1 MPAFSTPYIPTD
13 ESGGFTAFSDKNLF
27 DALPIVEDEKPIFKD
42 RQVKDFSESR
52 LFKSALVLTVLPLVL
67 AGCASSHEASDI
79 KSPAPETTTNQIE
92 EPPAGGMDPDPGA
105 EASTGG
111 EETDGGSAESPTR
124 SKDSSKPSRAGL
136 APEVK
141 QSAANPFAPFAKQKP
156 AEAIPAK
163 QEEKP
168 ETKPDAKP
176 DAPVIDVPSQTI
188 PTVKPKPKPKP
199 GGDPAPNP
207 NPPAPNPP
215 VTPNPDPAPNPS
227 PDPKPSEPV
236 DNYVYKEKAFP
247 GVQAAIEGAKEVGE
261 NRNFDSL
268 KNFEKAAPNLT
279 DYGQFSWLDNSALG
293 EGKSVKVFSLFPFHR
308 LAFREATFTPKE
320 IAQFQLMATRAVE
333 VSDLATLKEKITGL
347 GGEENDY
354 FLWARGDEKRLET
367 VAKLVNQFDIPLT
380 KEQKNILLGKDGPTK
395 PSSEPSP
402 SEKPAPSPAPAPGS
416 ADKAGGS
423 GPGMA

>member
-1 MPAFSTPYIPTD
+1 M
-13 ESGGFTAFSDKNLF
+13 
-27 DALPIVEDEKPIFKD
+27 
-42 RQVKDFSESR
+42 KDFSESR

-67 AGCASSHEASDI
+67 AGCSSSHEASDI

-92 EPPAGGMDPDPGA
+92 EPPAGDLDLGGDTD
-105 EASTGG
+105 ASTG
-111 EETDGGSAESPTR
+111 EETDGADMGGTTGSR
-124 SKDSSKPSRAGL
+124 DSSEPSRAGL

-141 QSAANPFAPFAKQKP
+141 QSAANPFAPFAKEKP
-156 AEAIPAK
+156 AQVAPVKPA
-163 QEEKP
+163 EKP
-168 ETKPDAKP
+168 ETKPAGP
-176 DAPVIDVPSQTI
+176 SVDVPSQTVPI
-188 PTVKPKPKPKP
+188 VKPDPKPKP
-199 GGDPAPNP
+199 GGDKDPNP
-207 NPPAPNPP
+207 GTNPP
-215 VTPNPDPAPNPS
+215 VTPKPDPGTNPPVTPKPDPTPKPT

-247 GVQAAIEGAKEVGE
+247 GVQVAIEGAKEPGE

-320 IAQFQLMATRAVE
+320 IKQFQLMATRAVE
-333 VSDLATLKEKITGL
+333 VSDLAALKKKITGL

-380 KEQKNILLGKDGPTK
+380 KEQKNILLGKDGKTPETEPSEEPETPAPE
-395 PSSEPSP
+395 PSSEPSEP
-402 SEKPAPSPAPAPGS
+402 GTPDPGS
-416 ADKAGGS
+416 ADKAGDS
-423 GPGMA
+423 GPGVA

>member
-1 MPAFSTPYIPTD
+1 M
-13 ESGGFTAFSDKNLF
+13 
-27 DALPIVEDEKPIFKD
+27 
-42 RQVKDFSESR
+42 KDFCESK
-52 LFKSALVLTVLPLVL
+52 LFKSAMVLTVLPLVL
-67 AGCASSHEASDI
+67 AGCGSSHEASDI

-92 EPPAGGMDPDPGA
+92 EPPIGDMDTDPGA
-105 EASTGG
+105 EATTG
-111 EETDGGSAESPTR
+111 EEDADGEDTGNSSSR
-124 SKDSSKPSRAGL
+124 SRDSSKPSRAGL

-141 QSAANPFAPFAKQKP
+141 QSEANPFAPFAKEKP
-156 AEAIPAK
+156 VQVAP
-163 QEEKP
+163 EKP
-168 ETKPDAKP
+168 EPKPQTKPAGPSVDVPNQTVPIVKP
-176 DAPVIDVPSQTI
+176 D
-188 PTVKPKPKPKP
+188 PKPKP
-199 GGDPAPNP
+199 GGDKDPNP
-207 NPPAPNPP
+207 GTNPP
-215 VTPNPDPAPNPS
+215 VTPKPDPGTNPPVTPKPDPTPNPS

-236 DNYVYKEKAFP
+236 DDYVYKEKAFP

-320 IAQFQLMATRAVE
+320 IDQFQLMATRAVE
-333 VSDLATLKEKITGL
+333 VSDLDSLKEKITGL

-380 KEQKNILLGKDGPTK
+380 KEQKNILLGKDGPA
-395 PSSEPSP
+395 PEPAPEPSP
-402 SEKPAPSPAPAPGS
+402 SEKPKTPAPEPSQSEKPAPSPAPAPGS
-416 ADKAGGS
+416 ADKAGDR

>member
-1 MPAFSTPYIPTD
+1 M
-13 ESGGFTAFSDKNLF
+13 
-27 DALPIVEDEKPIFKD
+27 EDEKPIFKD

-92 EPPAGGMDPDPGA
+92 EPPAGDMDTGSGA

-111 EETDGGSAESPTR
+111 EETDGADMGGTTGSR
-124 SKDSSKPSRAGL
+124 DSSKPSRAGL

-141 QSAANPFAPFAKQKP
+141 QSASNPFAPFAKEKPGQVAPVKP
-156 AEAIPAK
+156 A
-163 QEEKP
+163 EKP
-168 ETKPDAKP
+168 ETKPAGP
-176 DAPVIDVPSQTI
+176 SVDVPSQTVPI
-188 PTVKPKPKPKP
+188 VKPDPKPKP
-199 GGDPAPNP
+199 GGDKGPNP
-207 NPPAPNPP
+207 GTNPP
-215 VTPNPDPAPNPS
+215 VTPKPDPGTNPPVTPKPDPTTDPT

-247 GVQAAIEGAKEVGE
+247 GVQAAIEGAKEPGE

-320 IAQFQLMATRAVE
+320 IKQFQLMATRAVE
-333 VSDLATLKEKITGL
+333 VSDLAALKEKTTGL

-380 KEQKNILLGKDGPTK
+380 KEQKNILLGKDGKTPET
-395 PSSEPSP
+395 EPSEKPEAPAPEPFP

-416 ADKAGGS
+416 ADKAGDS
-423 GPGMA
+423 GPGVA

>member
-1 MPAFSTPYIPTD
+1 M
-13 ESGGFTAFSDKNLF
+13 
-27 DALPIVEDEKPIFKD
+27 
-42 RQVKDFSESR
+42 KDFSESR

-67 AGCASSHEASDI
+67 AGCASNHEASDI

-92 EPPAGGMDPDPGA
+92 EPPATDDMDTDPGA
-105 EASTGG
+105 EASTG
-111 EETDGGSAESPTR
+111 EETDGADMGDTTGSR
-124 SKDSSKPSRAGL
+124 DSSKPSRAGL

-141 QSAANPFAPFAKQKP
+141 QSAANPFAPFAKAPTQV
-156 AEAIPAK
+156 IPAK

-168 ETKPDAKP
+168 ETKPDTKP

-188 PTVKPKPKPKP
+188 PTVNPKPKPKP
-199 GGDPAPNP
+199 GGEPGPSVNPGPNP
-207 NPPAPNPP
+207 GTNPP
-215 VTPNPDPAPNPS
+215 VTPNPDPTPDPS

-247 GVQAAIEGAKEVGE
+247 GVQAAIEGAKEPGE

-268 KNFEKAAPNLT
+268 QNFEKAAPNLT

-320 IAQFQLMATRAVE
+320 INQFQLMATRAVE
-333 VSDLATLKEKITGL
+333 VGDLAALKEKITGL

-380 KEQKNILLGKDGPTK
+380 KEQKNILLGKDGPAEET
-395 PSSEPSP
+395 EPTTEPAPEP
-402 SEKPAPSPAPAPGS
+402 SEKPTPSPAPGS
-416 ADKAGGS
+416 ADKAGDR

>member
-1 MPAFSTPYIPTD
+1 M
-13 ESGGFTAFSDKNLF
+13 
-27 DALPIVEDEKPIFKD
+27 EDEKPIFKD

-92 EPPAGGMDPDPGA
+92 EPPAGDMDTDPGI
-105 EASTGG
+105 EATTG
-111 EETDGGSAESPTR
+111 EEDADGEDTGSSSSR
-124 SKDSSKPSRAGL
+124 SRDSSKPSRAGL

-141 QSAANPFAPFAKQKP
+141 QSASNPFAPFAKEKPVQVAPEKPGPKPDTKP
-156 AEAIPAK
+156 AGPS
-163 QEEKP
+163 
-168 ETKPDAKP
+168 
-176 DAPVIDVPSQTI
+176 VDVPSQTVPI
-188 PTVKPKPKPKP
+188 VKPDPKPKP
-199 GGDPAPNP
+199 GGDKDPNP
-207 NPPAPNPP
+207 GSNPPVTPKPDPGTNPP
-215 VTPNPDPAPNPS
+215 VTPNPDPSPDPS

-236 DNYVYKEKAFP
+236 DDYVYKEKAFP
-247 GVQAAIEGAKEVGE
+247 GIQAAIEGAKEPGE

-268 KNFEKAAPNLT
+268 QNFEKAAPNLT

-320 IAQFQLMATRAVE
+320 IKQFQLMATRAVE
-333 VSDLATLKEKITGL
+333 VSDLAALKEKITGL

-354 FLWARGDEKRLET
+354 FLWARGDDKRLET

-380 KEQKNILLGKDGPTK
+380 KEQKNILLGKDGKTPDTEPSEK
-395 PSSEPSP
+395 PETPAPEPSSEPSEP
-402 SEKPAPSPAPAPGS
+402 GTPDPGS
-416 ADKAGGS
+416 ADKAGDS

>member
-1 MPAFSTPYIPTD
+1 M
-13 ESGGFTAFSDKNLF
+13 
-27 DALPIVEDEKPIFKD
+27 EDEKPIFKD

-92 EPPAGGMDPDPGA
+92 EPPAGDMDTDPGI
-105 EASTGG
+105 EATTG
-111 EETDGGSAESPTR
+111 EEDADGEDTGSSSSR
-124 SKDSSKPSRAGL
+124 SRDSSKPSRAGL

-141 QSAANPFAPFAKQKP
+141 QSASNPFAPFAKEKP
-156 AEAIPAK
+156 VQVAP
-163 QEEKP
+163 EKP
-168 ETKPDAKP
+168 EPKPDTKPAGP
-176 DAPVIDVPSQTI
+176 SVDVPSQTVPI
-188 PTVKPKPKPKP
+188 VKPDPKPKP
-199 GGDPAPNP
+199 GGDKDPNP
-207 NPPAPNPP
+207 GSNPPVTPKPDPGTNPP
-215 VTPNPDPAPNPS
+215 VTPNPDPSPDPS

-236 DNYVYKEKAFP
+236 DDYVYKEKAFP
-247 GVQAAIEGAKEVGE
+247 GIQAAIEGAKEPGE

-268 KNFEKAAPNLT
+268 QNFEKAAPNLT

-320 IAQFQLMATRAVE
+320 IKQFQLMATRAVE
-333 VSDLATLKEKITGL
+333 VSDLAALKEKITGL

-354 FLWARGDEKRLET
+354 FLWARGDDKRLET

-380 KEQKNILLGKDGPTK
+380 KEQKNILLGKDGKTPDTEPSEK
-395 PSSEPSP
+395 PETPAPEPSSEPSEP
-402 SEKPAPSPAPAPGS
+402 GTPDPGS
-416 ADKAGGS
+416 ADKAGDS

>member
-1 MPAFSTPYIPTD
+1 M
-13 ESGGFTAFSDKNLF
+13 
-27 DALPIVEDEKPIFKD
+27 EDEKPIFKD

-92 EPPAGGMDPDPGA
+92 EPPAGEMDTDPGA
-105 EASTGG
+105 EASTDG
-111 EETDGGSAESPTR
+111 EETDGADMGDTTGPR
-124 SKDSSKPSRAGL
+124 DSSKPSRAGL

-141 QSAANPFAPFAKQKP
+141 QSAANPFAPFAKAPTQ
-156 AEAIPAK
+156 AIPAK

-168 ETKPDAKP
+168 ETKPDTKP
-176 DAPVIDVPSQTI
+176 AGPVVDVPSQTI

-199 GGDPAPNP
+199 GGEPGPNP
-207 NPPAPNPP
+207 NPGPNPGTNPP
-215 VTPNPDPAPNPS
+215 VTPNPDPTPNPS

-268 KNFEKAAPNLT
+268 QNFEKAAPNLT

-333 VSDLATLKEKITGL
+333 VGDLAALKEKITGL

-380 KEQKNILLGKDGPTK
+380 KEQKNILLGKDGPA
-395 PSSEPSP
+395 PEPKP

-416 ADKAGGS
+416 ADKAGDR
-423 GPGMA
+423 GPDMT

>member
-1 MPAFSTPYIPTD
+1 MRA
-13 ESGGFTAFSDKNLF
+13 DKPKL
-27 DALPIVEDEKPIFKD
+27 KD
-42 RQVKDFSESR
+42 IAVKDFSESK
-52 LFKSALVLTVLPLVL
+52 LFKSALVLGVLPLVL
-67 AGCASSHEASDI
+67 AGCASSHEASDV

-92 EPPAGGMDPDPGA
+92 EP
-105 EASTGG
+105 STGG
-111 EETDGGSAESPTR
+111 AGQEPSRDPSSTSASAKPGKEDPDTSSRTQR
-124 SKDSSKPSRAGL
+124 HKDASTPSRAGL
-136 APEVK
+136 APKVEQAV
-141 QSAANPFAPFAKQKP
+141 ANPFAPFAKEKAIQ
-156 AEAIPAK
+156 AIPAK

-168 ETKPDAKP
+168 EAKPDAKP
-176 DAPVIDVPSQTI
+176 DAPVVDVPSQTV
-188 PTVKPKPKPKP
+188 PVVKPKPKPQ
-199 GGDPAPNP
+199 P

-215 VTPNPDPAPNPS
+215 APQPNPPTPAPNPT
-227 PDPKPSEPV
+227 PNPPAPQPKPAEPV

-247 GVQAAIEGAKEVGE
+247 GVKAAIEGAKEVGA

-268 KNFEKAAPNLT
+268 KNFEKATPNLT
-279 DYGQFSWLDNSALG
+279 DYGQFSWLNNSALG
-293 EGKSVKVFSLFPFHR
+293 EGKSVKVFSLFPAHR

-380 KEQKNILLGKDGPTK
+380 KEQKNILLGKDGPAPQTE
-395 PSSEPSP
+395 PEPSP
-402 SEKPAPSPAPAPGS
+402 SKKPVPSPAPAPGS
-416 ADKAGGS
+416 ADKVGDR

>member
-1 MPAFSTPYIPTD
+1 M
-13 ESGGFTAFSDKNLF
+13 
-27 DALPIVEDEKPIFKD
+27 
-42 RQVKDFSESR
+42 KDFSESR

-92 EPPAGGMDPDPGA
+92 EPPAGEMDTDPGA
-105 EASTGG
+105 EASTDG
-111 EETDGGSAESPTR
+111 EETDGADMGDTTGPR
-124 SKDSSKPSRAGL
+124 DSSKPSRAGL

-141 QSAANPFAPFAKQKP
+141 QSAANPFAPFAKAPTQ
-156 AEAIPAK
+156 AIPAK

-168 ETKPDAKP
+168 ETKPDTKP
-176 DAPVIDVPSQTI
+176 AGPVVDVPSQTI

-199 GGDPAPNP
+199 GGEPGPNP
-207 NPPAPNPP
+207 NPGPNPGTNPP
-215 VTPNPDPAPNPS
+215 VTPNPDPTPNPS

-268 KNFEKAAPNLT
+268 QNFEKAAPNLT

-333 VSDLATLKEKITGL
+333 VGDLAALKEKITGL

-380 KEQKNILLGKDGPTK
+380 KEQKNILLGKDGPA
-395 PSSEPSP
+395 PEPKP

-416 ADKAGGS
+416 ADKAGDR
-423 GPGMA
+423 GPDMT